1 MDFRRLFPIL
11 LVIFTNILGAG
22 VIIPIL
28 PLYAEGQFAGTVP
41 QITLLSALFFGA
53 QFLAAPWLGSLSDR
67 YGRRPVLLVSQMGT
81 VFAFVMFI
89 FAGRLGTALE
99 SLVGMLPVTGG
110 MLVLFAARTLDG
122 ITGGNITAAQAY
134 VSDITT
140 EERRAQGLGYLQ
152 GAFGVGFI
160 FGPAFGGFLATVGP
174 TAPFVGAAVIT
185 TGTFLLTLFTLEE
198 SLPEAERGDRGE
210 RRRMIPSPRMLLTD
224 RTLALILGITFVA
237 SMAFSVLPAT
247 FSLYA
252 DRVLFSARP
261 AGQGAELYIG
271 LMLTFHG
278 LMTVITQVFLLRPLI
293 DRFRE
298 RWVLLFGEVALTVS
312 FLGLGIGNGAVFVT
326 AALAPFAFGQGV
338 SQPSIQSLLT
348 RASGDRSRGEM
359 LGYYQSSRSLALIT
373 GPLWAGYVFEVISA
387 HAVYQIGTLIM
398 LVAVGLAAALLRMP
412 VAKSIP
418 RPAEAGAH
426 PLGNPGA
433 GTHEPE
439 R

>member
-11 LVIFTNILGAG
+11 LIIFTNILGAG

-28 PLYAEGQFAGTVP
+28 PLYAEGQFAGTIP
-41 QITLLSALFFGA
+41 QITLLAALFFGS

-81 VFAFVMFI
+81 VLAFILFI
-89 FAGRLGTALE
+89 FAGPLGRAIE
-99 SLVGMLPVTGG
+99 SLTSVLPVTGG

-160 FGPAFGGFLATVGP
+160 FGPAFGGFLATIGP
-174 TAPFVGAAVIT
+174 TTPFVGAAIIT
-185 TGTFLLTLFTLEE
+185 MGTFLLTLFTLEE
-198 SLPEAERGDRGE
+198 SLPEDERGDNAE
-210 RRRMIPSPRMLLTD
+210 RRRMIPSPRMLLGD

-252 DRVLFSARP
+252 DRVLFPARP

-278 LMTVITQVFLLRPLI
+278 LVTVMTQVFLLRPLI
-293 DRFRE
+293 ERFRE
-298 RWVLLFGEVALTVS
+298 RWVLLIGEAALTLA
-312 FLGLGIGNGAVFVT
+312 FLGLGIGSGAVFVT

-373 GPLWAGYVFEVISA
+373 GPLWAGYVFEAISA
-387 HAVYQIGTLIM
+387 RAVYQIGTLIM
-398 LVAVGLAAALLRMP
+398 LVALGLAAVLLRQRVPAPEAAP
-412 VAKSIP
+412 V
-418 RPAEAGAH
+418 EAGPAAI
-426 PLGNPGA
+426 GSASASPG
-433 GTHEPE
+433 E
-439 R
+439 RE

>member
-1 MDFRRLFPIL
+1 MDFKRLFPIL

-41 QITLLSALFFGA
+41 QITLLSALFFGS

-67 YGRRPVLLVSQMGT
+67 YGRRPVLLVSQLGT
-81 VFAFVMFI
+81 VLAFVLFI
-89 FAGRLGTALE
+89 FAGPLGSTLE
-99 SLVGMLPVTGG
+99 SLTQVLPVTGG
-110 MLVLFAARTLDG
+110 MFVLFAARTLDG

-140 EERRAQGLGYLQ
+140 DEHRATGLGYLQ

-160 FGPAFGGFLATVGP
+160 FGPAFGGVLATIGP
-174 TAPFVGAAVIT
+174 TAPFVGAAIIT

-198 SLPEAERGDRGE
+198 SLSEEERGEGAE
-210 RRRMIPSPRMLLTD
+210 RRRMIPSPSMLLGD

-252 DRVLFSARP
+252 DRVLFPARP

-293 DRFRE
+293 DHFRE
-298 RWVLLFGEVALTVS
+298 RWVLLIGEAALTVA
-312 FLGLGIGNGAVFVT
+312 FFGLGAATGPVFVT
-326 AALAPFAFGQGV
+326 AALAPFAFGHGV

-373 GPLWAGYVFEVISA
+373 GPLWAGYVFEAVSA
-387 HAVYQIGTLIM
+387 RAVYQIGALIM
-398 LVAVGLAAALLRMP
+398 LVALALAAILLRER
-412 VAKSIP
+412 V
-418 RPAEAGAH
+418 PAPEESAVEAGTAAIGGA
-426 PLGNPGA
+426 PTGPGD
-433 GTHEPE
+433 PD